1 VTAAVS
7 PAAVTPLGPVLG
19 ALDAMTG
26 RYPVHGVVPGLYVGD
41 RAGWTPASEIV
52 YGDGLDDMFDV
63 ACERWNTAPHVAAAL
78 AWKCY
83 AYWVALPA
91 VLGWATARRVPLLDP
106 ARVLVRYSNRQP
118 FLCAGLTDPD
128 VAVLPTDPL
137 AALTCADRRSRRPE
151 DTAALGLPGIRVVPD
166 EAALLGAL
174 RTSLIDT
181 HLGPIV
187 ERTHLRLHLGRRTLW
202 GSLASGAA
210 HAISRAADVLP
221 GSTLDATTTLLSGL
235 HLDNLVDLTQ
245 EPGGRLWV
253 QRRTCC
259 LAFALPT
266 PKICTGCVIRGS

>member
-7 PAAVTPLGPVLG
+7 PAAVTALGPVLG

-26 RYPVHGVVPGLYVGD
+26 RYPVHGMVPGLYVGD
-41 RAGWTPASEIV
+41 RAGWIPASEIV
-52 YGDGLDDMFDV
+52 YGDGFDDMLDM
-63 ACERWNTAPHVAAAL
+63 AQKRWKTAPHVAAAL

-91 VLGWATARRVPLLDP
+91 VLGWATARRVPLLEP
-106 ARVLVRYSNRQP
+106 AKVLVRYSDRQP

-128 VAVLPTDPL
+128 VAVLPSDPL
-137 AALTCADRRSRRPE
+137 ALACADQRSGRLK
-151 DTAALGLPGIRVVPD
+151 DSAALALPGIRVVPD
-166 EAALLGAL
+166 EAALLSAL

-187 ERTHLRLHLGRRTLW
+187 ERMHLRLHLGRRTLW

-221 GSTLDATTTLLSGL
+221 GSTLDATTTVLSGL
-235 HLDNLVDLTQ
+235 DLDNLVELTQ

-266 PKICTGCVIRGS
+266 PKICTGCVIRSS

>member
-52 YGDGLDDMFDV
+52 YGDGFDDMLDM
-63 ACERWNTAPHVAAAL
+63 ARERWNTVPHVAAAL

-106 ARVLVRYSNRQP
+106 AKVLVRYSDRQP

-128 VAVLPTDPL
+128 VAVLPSDPL
-137 AALTCADRRSRRPE
+137 ALASADRRSRRPE
-151 DTAALGLPGIRVVPD
+151 DSAALALPGIRVVPN

-187 ERTHLRLHLGRRTLW
+187 ERMHLRLHLGRRTLL

-235 HLDNLVDLTQ
+235 DLDNLVKLTQ
-245 EPGGRLWV
+245 EPSGRLWV

-259 LAFALPT
+259 LAFALPE
-266 PKICTGCVIRGS
+266 PKICAGCVIRGS